1 LQQNGAMSI
10 SKMCT
15 FVSCLLI
22 LLSSS
27 PTNPVLT
34 SLVFL
39 FFLLFTAGFKTLGRW
54 RRRQQEL
61 RASNG
66 EGALPCED
74 KVLAFISVQP
84 FVFPYAFCFVI
95 LLNFHL
101 ASRTFFVV
109 VLLLVFF
116 FSFFVVYFLP
126 SCAPPYS

>member
-1 LQQNGAMSI
+1 MSRA
-10 SKMCT
+10 S
-15 FVSCLLI
+15 VI

-27 PTNPVLT
+27 PTDLVLT

-39 FFLLFTAGFKTLGRW
+39 FFLRLLTAGFKTLGRW

-116 FSFFVVYFLP
+116 FLFVVYFLP